1 MRNING
7 TELIRDV
14 HLDDSK
20 LWVLKTKFTGKKK
33 NEQFPC
39 PSDKCYLSGSLNS
52 LCQKGKIYLTKV
64 QIEIQNDYYELKSKN
79 MLCNHWH
86 TVLKPFV
93 DGQLCDTKIK
103 STKITL
109 WLKNR
114 TIILPWRNQAAI
126 TSIQGS
132 NLVLV
137 IVG

>member
-1 MRNING
+1 M
-7 TELIRDV
+7 

>member
-1 MRNING
+1 M
-7 TELIRDV
+7 

-109 WLKNR
+109 WLKKR